1 LIEALSMTNSMAYSM
16 TQKRWRTSVFALM
29 ALSTLLGFTQ
39 TAKAAN
45 WSVTLIEQANNPKLD
60 RQRVERAYLGHPL
73 GGAGEAIAMALDDA
87 QFELEAAKTTI
98 TLKSEQVSSV
108 EAAKA
113 AAQKAEKAGSP
124 LLVINLPGAW
134 ASAVAS
140 AVKLPILNIGASEDN
155 LREGDCLANLYHVL
169 PSERMRADALAQ
181 ALMARKWSQ
190 VLLLVG
196 PMPEDIKRSQTAQ
209 ASMKRYGL
217 KLVANKS
224 FKLSTDPRERT
235 LANLQLLTANPTY
248 DAVWVVDS
256 DGEFA
261 RSLPY
266 NTAQARP
273 VVGDAGMVALA
284 WQVNFDRFGA
294 PQVTRRFTKVAKRA
308 MTDIDWAAW
317 MAGKA
322 VVAAAMAT
330 TTQSRT
336 DAASIAKA
344 LSSVS
349 LDGSKGVPLQFRTWD
364 RQLRQSMLLSD
375 GQGVLATMPMEGI
388 LHPKNI
394 LDTLGA
400 DEGEKL
406 CKFKS

>member
-1 LIEALSMTNSMAYSM
+1 
-16 TQKRWRTSVFALM
+16 
-29 ALSTLLGFTQ
+29 
-39 TAKAAN
+39 
-45 WSVTLIEQANNPKLD
+45 
-60 RQRVERAYLGHPL
+60 
-73 GGAGEAIAMALDDA
+73 
-87 QFELEAAKTTI
+87 
-98 TLKSEQVSSV
+98 
-108 EAAKA
+108 
-113 AAQKAEKAGSP
+113 
-124 LLVINLPGAW
+124 LVVNLPGAW
-134 ASAVAS
+134 TGAVAA
-140 AVKLPILNIGASEDN
+140 AVKIPILNIGASEDN
-155 LREGDCLANLYHVL
+155 LREGDCLANMYHVL
-169 PSERMRADALAQ
+169 PSERMRTDALAQ

-196 PMPEDIKRSQTAQ
+196 PTPEDIKRSQTAQ

-217 KLVANKS
+217 KIVTTKP
-224 FKLSTDPRERT
+224 FKLSTDPRERS
-235 LANLQLLTANPTY
+235 LANLQLLTGNTVY

-284 WQVNFDRFGA
+284 WEAHFDRFGA

-308 MTDIDWAAW
+308 MTDFDWAAW

-330 TTQSRT
+330 TTQSRP

-344 LSSVS
+344 LTSVS
-349 LDGSKGVPLQFRTWD
+349 LDGSKGVPLQFRSWD
-364 RQLRQSMLLSD
+364 RQLRQSMLLTD

-406 CKFKS
+406 CKLKS

>member
-1 LIEALSMTNSMAYSM
+1 MTNSMAYSM

-134 ASAVAS
+134 TSAVAS

-235 LANLQLLTANPTY
+235 LANLQLLTANPAY

-273 VVGDAGMVALA
+273 VVGDAGMVVLA

-349 LDGSKGVPLQFRTWD
+349 LDGSKGVPLQFRIWD

-375 GQGVLATMPMEGI
+375 GQGVLAAMPMEGI

>member
-1 LIEALSMTNSMAYSM
+1 LIKALLMTNAMAYSL
-16 TQKRWRTSVFALM
+16 TQKSRRTSVFALM
-29 ALSTLLGFTQ
+29 ALGALSSFTHA
-39 TAKAAN
+39 AKAAN
-45 WSVTLIEQANNPKLD
+45 WNVTLIEQANNPKLD

-98 TLKSEQVSSV
+98 SLKQEQVITV
-108 EAAKA
+108 EAAKT
-113 AAQKAEKAGSP
+113 AAQKVEKAGAP
-124 LLVINLPGAW
+124 ILLVNLPGAW
-134 ASAVAS
+134 AGTVAA
-140 AVKLPILNIGASEDN
+140 AVKIPIINIGASDDN
-155 LREGDCLANLYHVL
+155 LREGDCLANLYHML
-169 PSERMRADALAQ
+169 PSERMRTDALAQ
-181 ALMARKWSQ
+181 ALMARKWTQ
-190 VLLLVG
+190 VLLLNG
-196 PMPEDIKRSQTAQ
+196 STAEDIKRSQTAQ

-217 KLVANKS
+217 KIVATKS
-224 FKLSTDPRERT
+224 FKLSTDPRERS
-235 LANLQLLTANPTY
+235 LANLQLLTANNTY

-266 NTAQARP
+266 NTALARP
-273 VVGDAGMVALA
+273 IVGDAGMVALA
-284 WQVNFDRFGA
+284 WEAHFDRFGA

-308 MTDIDWAAW
+308 MTDVDWAAW

-330 TTQSRT
+330 AAIPRT
-336 DAASIAKA
+336 DAASIAQA
-344 LSSVS
+344 LSSAS
-349 LDGSKGVPLQFRTWD
+349 LDGSKGAPLQFRSWD
-364 RQLRQSMLLSD
+364 RQLRQSMLLTD

>member
-1 LIEALSMTNSMAYSM
+1 MTSSTVSKRCRISVLVVAALGAVLNLTHD
-16 TQKRWRTSVFALM
+16 
-29 ALSTLLGFTQ
+29 
-39 TAKAAN
+39 AKAAN
-45 WSVTLIEQANNPKLD
+45 WTVTLIEQANNPKLD

-73 GGAGEAIAMALDDA
+73 GGAGDGIAMALDEA
-87 QFELEAAKTTI
+87 QFELEATKTTI
-98 TLKSEQVSSV
+98 TFKPEQVSSV

-113 AAQKAEKAGSP
+113 AAQKAEKAGSTV
-124 LLVINLPGAW
+124 LVVNLPGAW
-134 ASAVAS
+134 TGAVA
-140 AVKLPILNIGASEDN
+140 AAIKLPILNIGASEDN
-155 LREGDCLANLYHVL
+155 LREGDCLANMYHLL

-196 PMPEDIKRSQTAQ
+196 PMPEDVKRSQTAQ

-217 KLVANKS
+217 KIVATKA
-224 FKLSTDPRERT
+224 FKLSADPRERS
-235 LANLQLLTANPTY
+235 LANLQLLTANNTY

-284 WQVNFDRFGA
+284 WAANFDRFGA
-294 PQVTRRFTKVAKRA
+294 PQVTRRFAKTAKRP
-308 MTDIDWAAW
+308 MTDHDWAAW

-322 VVAAAMAT
+322 IVAAAAAS
-330 TTQSRT
+330 SRL
-336 DAASIAKA
+336 DSASIAKA
-344 LSSVS
+344 LTGVN
-349 LDGSKGVPLQFRTWD
+349 LDGSKGAPLQFRSWD
-364 RQLRQSMLLSD
+364 RQLRQSMLLTD
-375 GQGVLATMPMEGI
+375 GQGLLATMPIEGI

-406 CKFKS
+406 CRLKS

>member
-1 LIEALSMTNSMAYSM
+1 MSKFVANKSMRTVTVVLLTLNALL
-16 TQKRWRTSVFALM
+16 VL
-29 ALSTLLGFTQ
+29 
-39 TAKAAN
+39 TAPARAAN
-45 WSVTLIEQANNPKLD
+45 WNVALIEQANNPQLE
-60 RQRVERAYLGHPL
+60 RNRVERAYMGHPT
-73 GGAGEAIAMALDDA
+73 GAAGEAIAMALDEA
-87 QFELEAAKTTI
+87 QFELEASKTTI
-98 TLKSEQVSSV
+98 TLKPELVSSV
-108 EAAKA
+108 EAAKT

-124 LLVINLPGAW
+124 VLVLNLPGTW
-134 ASAVAS
+134 TSAVAS

-155 LREGDCLANLYHVL
+155 LREGDCLANMYHLL
-169 PSERMRADALAQ
+169 PSERMRADALSQ

-217 KLVANKS
+217 KIVAIKS
-224 FKLSTDPRERT
+224 FKLSTDPRERS
-235 LANLQLLTANPTY
+235 LANLQLLTANNTY

-284 WQVNFDRFGA
+284 WGANFDRFGA
-294 PQVTRRFTKVAKRA
+294 PQVMRRFAKAAKRP
-308 MTDIDWAAW
+308 MTDHDWAAW

-322 VVAAAMAT
+322 VVAAAVASPRLDAT
-330 TTQSRT
+330 
-336 DAASIAKA
+336 SIAKA
-344 LSSVS
+344 LTSVS
-349 LDGSKGVPLQFRTWD
+349 LDGSKGAPLQFRPWD
-364 RQLRQSMLLSD
+364 RQLRQSMLLTD
-375 GQGVLATMPMEGI
+375 GQGVLATMPLEGI

>member
-1 LIEALSMTNSMAYSM
+1 MTSSTVSKRCRISVLVVAALGAVLNLTHD
-16 TQKRWRTSVFALM
+16 
-29 ALSTLLGFTQ
+29 
-39 TAKAAN
+39 AKAAN
-45 WSVTLIEQANNPKLD
+45 WTVTLIEQANNPKLD

-73 GGAGEAIAMALDDA
+73 GGAGDGIAMALDEA
-87 QFELEAAKTTI
+87 QFELEATKTTI
-98 TLKSEQVSSV
+98 TFKPEQVSSV

-113 AAQKAEKAGSP
+113 AAQKAEKAGSTV
-124 LLVINLPGAW
+124 LVVNLPGAW
-134 ASAVAS
+134 TGAVA
-140 AVKLPILNIGASEDN
+140 AAIKLPILNIGASEDN
-155 LREGDCLANLYHVL
+155 LREGDCLANMYHLL

-196 PMPEDIKRSQTAQ
+196 PMPEDVKRSQTAQ

-217 KLVANKS
+217 KIVATKA
-224 FKLSTDPRERT
+224 FKLSTDPRERS
-235 LANLQLLTANPTY
+235 LANLQLLTANNTY

-284 WQVNFDRFGA
+284 WAANFDRFGA
-294 PQVTRRFTKVAKRA
+294 PQVTRRFAKTAKRP
-308 MTDIDWAAW
+308 MTDHDWAAW

-322 VVAAAMAT
+322 IVAAAAA
-330 TTQSRT
+330 SPRL
-336 DAASIAKA
+336 DSASIAKA
-344 LSSVS
+344 LTGVN
-349 LDGSKGVPLQFRTWD
+349 LDGSKGAPLQFRSWD
-364 RQLRQSMLLSD
+364 RQLRQSMLLTD
-375 GQGVLATMPMEGI
+375 GQGLLATMPIEGI

-406 CKFKS
+406 CRLKS

>member
-1 LIEALSMTNSMAYSM
+1 MPSSSLIECGLLQTMSKPVTYKRIHVAIVALWT
-16 TQKRWRTSVFALM
+16 
-29 ALSTLLGFTQ
+29 LSTLLLLMK
-39 TAKAAN
+39 TAHAAN
-45 WSVTLIEQANNPKLD
+45 WNVVLIEQANNPQLEKN
-60 RQRVERAYLGHPL
+60 RVERAYMGHPA
-73 GGAGEAIAMALDDA
+73 GAANDAITMALDEE
-87 QFELEAAKTTI
+87 QFALEATKTTI
-98 TLKSEQVSSV
+98 TIKAEQVSSL
-108 EAAKA
+108 EMAKMT
-113 AAQKAEKAGSP
+113 AQKAEKAGSP

-134 ASAVAS
+134 TSAVAAS
-140 AVKLPILNIGASEDN
+140 VKLPILNIGASEDN
-155 LREGDCLANLYHVL
+155 LREGDCLANMYHLL
-169 PSERMRADALAQ
+169 PSERMRTDALAQ

-196 PMPEDIKRSQTAQ
+196 AMPEDIKRSQTAQ

-217 KLVANKS
+217 KIVAIKS
-224 FKLSTDPRERT
+224 FKLSADPRERS
-235 LANLQLLTANPTY
+235 LANLQLLTANNTY

-284 WQVNFDRFGA
+284 WDTHFERFGA
-294 PQVTRRFTKVAKRA
+294 PQVMRRFTKIAKRA
-308 MTDIDWAAW
+308 MTDFDWAAW

-322 VVAAAMAT
+322 VVAAA
-330 TTQSRT
+330 
-336 DAASIAKA
+336 AAPSADVTSIVKA
-344 LSSVS
+344 LSSAS
-349 LDGSKGVPLQFRTWD
+349 LDGSKGIPLQFRSWD
-364 RQLRQSMLLSD
+364 RQLKQSMLLTD
-375 GQGVLATMPMEGI
+375 GQGVVATMPMEGI

>member
-1 LIEALSMTNSMAYSM
+1 MCKSVANKRIRDAVVALLALSA
-16 TQKRWRTSVFALM
+16 
-29 ALSTLLGFTQ
+29 LLGLTE
-39 TAKAAN
+39 TARAGN
-45 WSVTLIEQANNPKLD
+45 WNVVLIEQANNPQLE
-60 RQRVERAYLGHPL
+60 RRRVELAYLGRPT
-73 GGAGEAIAMALDDA
+73 GAASEAIAMALDEA
-87 QFELEAAKTTI
+87 QFELEASKTTI
-98 TLKSEQVSSV
+98 ALKPEQVSGV

-124 LLVINLPGAW
+124 LLVVNLPGAW
-134 ASAVAS
+134 TSAVAA
-140 AVKLPILNIGASEDN
+140 AVRLPILNIGASEDS
-155 LREGDCLANLYHVL
+155 LREGDCLANMYHLL
-169 PSERMRADALAQ
+169 PSERMRTDALAQ

-196 PMPEDIKRSQTAQ
+196 PASEDIKRSQTAQ

-217 KLVANKS
+217 KIVATKS
-224 FKLSTDPRERT
+224 FKLSTDPRERS
-235 LANLQLLTANPTY
+235 LANLQLLTGNMVY
-248 DAVWVVDS
+248 DAVWVIDS

-284 WQVNFDRFGA
+284 WEAHFDRFGA

-308 MTDIDWAAW
+308 MTDFDWAAW

-322 VVAAAMAT
+322 VVAAAIAAT
-330 TTQSRT
+330 ALPRT

-349 LDGSKGVPLQFRTWD
+349 LDGSKGVPLQFRSWD
-364 RQLRQSMLLSD
+364 RQLRQSMLLTD

>member
-1 LIEALSMTNSMAYSM
+1 MFTKNRQTSIFSMMFLCA
-16 TQKRWRTSVFALM
+16 
-29 ALSTLLGFTQ
+29 LLGLTEV
-39 TAKAAN
+39 AKAAN
-45 WSVTLIEQANNPKLD
+45 WNVTLIEQANNPKLD
-60 RQRVERAYLGHPL
+60 KQRVERAYLGHPL
-73 GGAGEAIAMALDDA
+73 GGASEAIVMALDDA
-87 QFELEAAKTTI
+87 QFELEATKTTI
-98 TLKSEQVSSV
+98 TLKQEQVANV
-108 EAAKA
+108 ESAKA
-113 AAQKAEKAGSP
+113 AAQKAEKAGAP
-124 LLVINLPGAW
+124 MLIVNLPGAW
-134 ASAVAS
+134 FSAVATV
-140 AVKLPILNIGASEDN
+140 VKLPILNIGASEDN
-155 LREGDCLANLYHVL
+155 LREGDCSLNTFHLL

-196 PMPEDIKRSQTAQ
+196 PLPEDTKRSQTAQ

-217 KLVANKS
+217 KLVTTKT
-224 FKLSTDPRERT
+224 FKLSTDPRERS
-235 LANLQLLTANPTY
+235 LANLQLLTANHAY

-284 WQVNFDRFGA
+284 WQANFDRFGA
-294 PQVTRRFTKVAKRA
+294 PQVTRRFTKVAKHA
-308 MTDIDWAAW
+308 MTDLDWAAW

-322 VVAAAMAT
+322 VVAAAMA
-330 TTQSRT
+330 SLRT

-375 GQGVLATMPMEGI
+375 GQGVLAAMPMEGI

>member
-1 LIEALSMTNSMAYSM
+1 MVLCTLSSYTHSA
-16 TQKRWRTSVFALM
+16 Q
-29 ALSTLLGFTQ
+29 
-39 TAKAAN
+39 AAN
-45 WSVTLIEQANNPKLD
+45 WNVTLIEQANNPKLD
-60 RQRVERAYLGHPL
+60 KQRVERAYLGHPL

-98 TLKSEQVSSV
+98 TLKQEQVINA
-108 EAAKA
+108 EAAKT
-113 AAQKAEKAGSP
+113 AAQKAEKTGAP
-124 LLVINLPGAW
+124 LLLVNLPGAW
-134 ASAVAS
+134 MGAVAA
-140 AVKLPILNIGASEDN
+140 AVKIPVINIGASDDS
-155 LREGDCLANLYHVL
+155 LREGDCLANLYHLL
-169 PSERMRADALAQ
+169 PSERMRTDALAQ

-209 ASMKRYGL
+209 ASLKRYGL
-217 KLVANKS
+217 KIVASKS
-224 FKLSTDPRERT
+224 FKLSTDPKERS
-235 LANLQLLTANPTY
+235 LANLQLLTANHVY

-284 WQVNFDRFGA
+284 WEAHFDRFGA

-308 MTDIDWAAW
+308 MTDFDWAAW

-322 VVAAAMAT
+322 VAAAAIAT
-330 TTQSRT
+330 TTLSRT

-344 LSSVS
+344 LSNAS
-349 LDGSKGVPLQFRTWD
+349 LDGSKGAPLQFRAWD
-364 RQLRQSMLLSD
+364 RQLRQSMLLTD
-375 GQGVLATMPMEGI
+375 GQGVLATMPMESI

>member
-1 LIEALSMTNSMAYSM
+1 MTSSTVSKRCRISVLVVAALGAVLNLTHD
-16 TQKRWRTSVFALM
+16 
-29 ALSTLLGFTQ
+29 
-39 TAKAAN
+39 AKAAN
-45 WSVTLIEQANNPKLD
+45 WTVTLIEQANNPKLD

-73 GGAGEAIAMALDDA
+73 GGAGDGIAMALDEA
-87 QFELEAAKTTI
+87 QFELEATKTTI
-98 TLKSEQVSSV
+98 TFKPEQVSSV

-113 AAQKAEKAGSP
+113 AAQKAEKAGSTV
-124 LLVINLPGAW
+124 LVVNLPGAW
-134 ASAVAS
+134 TGAVA
-140 AVKLPILNIGASEDN
+140 AAIKLPILNIGASEDN
-155 LREGDCLANLYHVL
+155 LREGDCLANMYHLL

-196 PMPEDIKRSQTAQ
+196 PMPEDVKRSQTAQ

-217 KLVANKS
+217 KIVATKA
-224 FKLSTDPRERT
+224 FKLSTDPRERS
-235 LANLQLLTANPTY
+235 LANLQLLTANNTY

-284 WQVNFDRFGA
+284 WAANFDRFGA
-294 PQVTRRFTKVAKRA
+294 PQVTRRFAKTAKRP
-308 MTDIDWAAW
+308 MTDHDWAAW

-322 VVAAAMAT
+322 IVAAAAAS
-330 TTQSRT
+330 SRL
-336 DAASIAKA
+336 DSASIAKA
-344 LSSVS
+344 LTGVN
-349 LDGSKGVPLQFRTWD
+349 LDGSKGAPLQFRSWD
-364 RQLRQSMLLSD
+364 RQLRQSMLLTD
-375 GQGVLATMPMEGI
+375 GQGLLATMPIEGI

-406 CKFKS
+406 CRLKS

>member
-1 LIEALSMTNSMAYSM
+1 MLPISVSSKKRRTSIFSLMVLCALS
-16 TQKRWRTSVFALM
+16 
-29 ALSTLLGFTQ
+29 GFTGI
-39 TAKAAN
+39 AKAAN
-45 WSVTLIEQANNPKLD
+45 WNVTLIEQASNPKLD

-73 GGAGEAIAMALDDA
+73 GGASEAISMALDDA

-98 TLKSEQVSSV
+98 TLKQEQVSNV
-108 EAAKA
+108 ESAKS
-113 AAQKAEKAGSP
+113 AAQKAEKAGAP
-124 LLVINLPGAW
+124 ILLVNLPAAW
-134 ASAVAS
+134 TSAVAS
-140 AVKLPILNIGASEDN
+140 AVKLPVLNIGASDDS
-155 LREGDCLANLYHVL
+155 LRESDCLANLYHLL
-169 PSERMRADALAQ
+169 PSERMRTDALAQ

-190 VLLLVG
+190 VLLLNG
-196 PMPEDIKRSQTAQ
+196 STPEDTKRNQVAQ

-217 KLVANKS
+217 KIVATKP
-224 FKLSTDPRERT
+224 FKLSTDPRERS
-235 LANLQLLTANPTY
+235 LANLQLLTANNTY
-248 DAVWVVDS
+248 DVVWVVDS
-256 DGEFA
+256 NGEFA

-284 WQVNFDRFGA
+284 WAANFDRFGA

-308 MTDIDWAAW
+308 MTDFDWAAW
-317 MAGKA
+317 LAGKA
-322 VVAAAMAT
+322 VVAAAIAT
-330 TTQSRT
+330 TTLPRT

-349 LDGSKGVPLQFRTWD
+349 LDGSKGVPLQFRSWD
-364 RQLRQSMLLSD
+364 RQLRQSMLLTD

>member
-1 LIEALSMTNSMAYSM
+1 MSKPVAHKRIRAAIVALLALSA
-16 TQKRWRTSVFALM
+16 WLAL
-29 ALSTLLGFTQ
+29 TE
-39 TAKAAN
+39 AARAASWN
-45 WSVTLIEQANNPKLD
+45 VVLIEQTNNPQLE
-60 RQRVERAYLGHPL
+60 RHRVERAYMGHPT
-73 GGAGEAIAMALDDA
+73 GAASEAIAMALDEA
-87 QFELEAAKTTI
+87 QFELEASKTTI
-98 TLKSEQVSSV
+98 TLKPEQASSI

-124 LLVINLPGAW
+124 LLLVNLPAAW
-134 ASAVAS
+134 TSAVAAS
-140 AVKLPILNIGASEDN
+140 VKLPVLNIGASEDS
-155 LREGDCLANLYHVL
+155 LREGDCSANLYHLL
-169 PSERMRADALAQ
+169 PSERMRMDALAQ
-181 ALMARKWSQ
+181 ALMARRWSQ

-196 PMPEDIKRSQTAQ
+196 AMPEDVKRSQAAQ

-217 KLVANKS
+217 KIVATKT
-224 FKLSTDPRERT
+224 FKLSTDPRERS
-235 LANLQLLTANPTY
+235 LANLQLLTANNTY

-284 WQVNFDRFGA
+284 WEAHFDRFGA
-294 PQVTRRFTKVAKRA
+294 PQVTRRFAKVAKRA
-308 MTDIDWAAW
+308 MTDFDWAAW

-322 VVAAAMAT
+322 VVAAAIAT
-330 TTQSRT
+330 TALPRA
-336 DAASIAKA
+336 DAASMAKA
-344 LSSVS
+344 LASVS
-349 LDGSKGVPLQFRTWD
+349 LDGSKGVPLQFRPWD
-364 RQLRQSMLLSD
+364 RQLRQSMLLTD

>member
-1 LIEALSMTNSMAYSM
+1 MSLSVVNKRIREAIVVLLTMY
-16 TQKRWRTSVFALM
+16 AL
-29 ALSTLLGFTQ
+29 LVVTE
-39 TAKAAN
+39 TAQAAN
-45 WSVTLIEQANNPKLD
+45 WNVALIEQANNPQLE
-60 RQRVERAYLGHPL
+60 RNRVERAYMGHPT
-73 GGAGEAIAMALDDA
+73 GVAAEAIAMALDEA
-87 QFELEAAKTTI
+87 QFELEASKTTI
-98 TLKSEQVSSV
+98 TLKPEQASSV

-124 LLVINLPGAW
+124 LLVVNLPGSW
-134 ASAVAS
+134 TSAVAA

-155 LREGDCLANLYHVL
+155 LREGDCLANMYHLL
-169 PSERMRADALAQ
+169 PSERMRSDALAQ
-181 ALMARKWSQ
+181 ALMARKWTQ

-196 PMPEDIKRSQTAQ
+196 AMPEDIKRSQTAQ

-217 KLVANKS
+217 KIVATKN
-224 FKLSTDPRERT
+224 FKLSTDPRERA
-235 LANLQLLTANPTY
+235 LANLQLLTGNNAY

-284 WQVNFDRFGA
+284 WGANFDRFGA
-294 PQVTRRFTKVAKRA
+294 PQVTRRFTKAAKRP
-308 MTDIDWAAW
+308 MTDHDWAAW

-322 VVAAAMAT
+322 VVAAAIAT
-330 TTQSRT
+330 TTPSRP

-344 LSSVS
+344 LSNAS
-349 LDGSKGVPLQFRTWD
+349 LDGSKGVPLQFRAWD
-364 RQLRQSMLLSD
+364 RQLRQSMLLTD
-375 GQGVLATMPMEGI
+375 GQGVLATMPIEGI

-406 CKFKS
+406 CKLKS

>member
-1 LIEALSMTNSMAYSM
+1 LIKALSMTNAMAYSM

-29 ALSTLLGFTQ
+29 ALGVLLSFTC
-39 TAKAAN
+39 AARAAN
-45 WSVTLIEQANNPKLD
+45 WNVTLIEQANNPKLD

-73 GGAGEAIAMALDDA
+73 GSAGEAITMALDDA

-98 TLKSEQVSSV
+98 TLKQEQVITV
-108 EAAKA
+108 EAAKT
-113 AAQKAEKAGSP
+113 AAQKAEKAGTP
-124 LLVINLPGAW
+124 ILLVNLPGAW
-134 ASAVAS
+134 AGAVAA
-140 AVKLPILNIGASEDN
+140 AVKIPIINMGASDDS

-169 PSERMRADALAQ
+169 PSERMRADALGQ

-196 PMPEDIKRSQTAQ
+196 AMPEDIKRSQTAQ

-217 KLVANKS
+217 KIVATKS
-224 FKLSTDPRERT
+224 FKLSTDPRERS
-235 LANLQLLTANPTY
+235 LANLQLLTANHTY

-284 WQVNFDRFGA
+284 WQANFDRFGA

-308 MTDIDWAAW
+308 MTDLDWAAW

-322 VVAAAMAT
+322 VVATAMAT
-330 TTQSRT
+330 TTQSRL
-336 DAASIAKA
+336 DAASTAKA

-349 LDGSKGVPLQFRTWD
+349 LDGSKGVPLQFRMWD

>member
-1 LIEALSMTNSMAYSM
+1 MTNFMAYSI
-16 TQKRWRTSVFALM
+16 TLKRWRTSVFALM
-29 ALSTLLGFTQ
+29 ALSTLVGFTQ
-39 TAKAAN
+39 TAKAAS

-73 GGAGEAIAMALDDA
+73 GGAGEAIVMALDDA

-98 TLKSEQVSSV
+98 TLKPEQVSSV

-134 ASAVAS
+134 TSAVAS

-190 VLLLVG
+190 LLLLVG
-196 PMPEDIKRSQTAQ
+196 PTPEDIKRNQTVQ

-217 KLVANKS
+217 KLVATKT

-235 LANLQLLTANPTY
+235 LANLQLLTANHTY

-284 WQVNFDRFGA
+284 WQANFERFGA

-308 MTDIDWAAW
+308 MTDLDWAAW

-330 TTQSRT
+330 TTQSRI

-375 GQGVLATMPMEGI
+375 GQGVVAAMPMEGI

>member
-217 KLVANKS
+217 KLVTNKS

>member
-1 LIEALSMTNSMAYSM
+1 LSADRLLTFMSKSVANKHRRAAVIALLALSA
-16 TQKRWRTSVFALM
+16 
-29 ALSTLLGFTQ
+29 LLGLTQ
-39 TAKAAN
+39 TARATN
-45 WSVTLIEQANNPKLD
+45 WNVVLIEQANNPQLE
-60 RQRVERAYLGHPL
+60 RQRVERAYMGHPT
-73 GGAGEAIAMALDDA
+73 GAASEAIAMALDEA
-87 QFELEAAKTTI
+87 QFELEASKTTI
-98 TLKSEQVSSV
+98 TLKPEQVSGV
-108 EAAKA
+108 EAAKS

-124 LLVINLPGAW
+124 LLMVNLPAAW
-134 ASAVAS
+134 TSAVA
-140 AVKLPILNIGASEDN
+140 AVVKLPVLNIGASEDN
-155 LREGDCLANLYHVL
+155 LREVDCLANLYHLL
-169 PSERMRADALAQ
+169 PSERMRTDALAQ

-196 PMPEDIKRSQTAQ
+196 ALPEDIKRSQTAQ

-217 KLVANKS
+217 KIVATKT
-224 FKLSTDPRERT
+224 FKLSTDPRERS
-235 LANLQLLTANPTY
+235 LANLQLLTANSSY
-248 DAVWVVDS
+248 DVVWVVDS

-284 WQVNFDRFGA
+284 WEAHFDRFGA
-294 PQVTRRFTKVAKRA
+294 PQVTRRFSKVAKRA
-308 MTDIDWAAW
+308 MTDFDWAAW

-322 VVAAAMAT
+322 VVAAAIAT
-330 TTQSRT
+330 TALPRT

-344 LSSVS
+344 LSNVS
-349 LDGSKGVPLQFRTWD
+349 LDGSKGVQLQFRPWD
-364 RQLRQSMLLSD
+364 RQLRQSMLLTD
-375 GQGVLATMPMEGI
+375 GQAVLATMPMEGI

-406 CKFKS
+406 CKLKS

>member
-1 LIEALSMTNSMAYSM
+1 M
-16 TQKRWRTSVFALM
+16 TQKSWRTSAIALVALG
-29 ALSTLLGFTQ
+29 ALSSFSHTV
-39 TAKAAN
+39 KAAN
-45 WSVTLIEQANNPKLD
+45 WNVTLIEQANNPKLD
-60 RQRVERAYLGHPL
+60 KQRVERAYLGHPL
-73 GGAGEAIAMALDDA
+73 GGAGEAMAMALDDA

-98 TLKSEQVSSV
+98 TVKLEQVSNA
-108 EAAKA
+108 ETAKA
-113 AAQKAEKAGSP
+113 AAQKAEKAGNP

-134 ASAVAS
+134 TSAVAA

-217 KLVANKS
+217 KLVATKP
-224 FKLSTDPRERT
+224 FKLSTDPRERS
-235 LANLQLLTANPTY
+235 LANLQLLTANHVY

-266 NTAQARP
+266 NTTQARP

-284 WQVNFDRFGA
+284 WEAHFDRFGA

-308 MTDIDWAAW
+308 MTDFDWAAW

-322 VVAAAMAT
+322 VVAAAIAT
-330 TTQSRT
+330 TTLSRT

-344 LSSVS
+344 LSNAS
-349 LDGSKGVPLQFRTWD
+349 LDGSKGAPLQFRAWD
-364 RQLRQSMLLSD
+364 RQLRQSMLLTD

>member
-1 LIEALSMTNSMAYSM
+1 MSISVVNKRIRAAIVVLLTMYALLVVTE
-16 TQKRWRTSVFALM
+16 
-29 ALSTLLGFTQ
+29 
-39 TAKAAN
+39 TAQAAN
-45 WSVTLIEQANNPKLD
+45 WNVALIEQANNPQLE
-60 RQRVERAYLGHPL
+60 RNRVERAYMGHPT
-73 GGAGEAIAMALDDA
+73 GVAAEAIAMALDEA

-98 TLKSEQVSSV
+98 TFKPEQVSSV
-108 EAAKA
+108 EAAKV

-134 ASAVAS
+134 TSAVAA

-155 LREGDCLANLYHVL
+155 LREGDCLANMYHLL
-169 PSERMRADALAQ
+169 PSERMRTDALAQ

-196 PMPEDIKRSQTAQ
+196 AMPEDIKRSQTAQ

-217 KLVANKS
+217 KIVATKS
-224 FKLSTDPRERT
+224 FKLSTDPRERA
-235 LANLQLLTANPTY
+235 LANLQLLTANNAY
-248 DAVWVVDS
+248 DVVWVVDS

-261 RSLPY
+261 RGLPY

-284 WQVNFDRFGA
+284 WEAHFDRFGA
-294 PQVTRRFTKVAKRA
+294 PQVTRRFTKAVKRA
-308 MTDIDWAAW
+308 MTDFDWAAW

-322 VVAAAMAT
+322 VVAAAIAT
-330 TTQSRT
+330 TTPSRP

-344 LSSVS
+344 LSNAS
-349 LDGSKGVPLQFRTWD
+349 LDGSKGVPLQFRAWD
-364 RQLRQSMLLSD
+364 RQLRQSMLLTD

-406 CKFKS
+406 CKLKS

>member
-1 LIEALSMTNSMAYSM
+1 MAYSM

-60 RQRVERAYLGHPL
+60 RQRVERSYLGHPL
-73 GGAGEAIAMALDDA
+73 GGASDALTMALDDA

-98 TLKSEQVSSV
+98 TLKQEQVINV
-108 EAAKA
+108 DAAKT
-113 AAQKAEKAGSP
+113 AAQKAEKTGSP
-124 LLVINLPGAW
+124 LLLVNLPGAW
-134 ASAVAS
+134 TVAVAT
-140 AVKLPILNIGASEDN
+140 AVKIPVINMGASDDN
-155 LREGDCLANLYHVL
+155 LRESDCLINLYHVL
-169 PSERMRADALAQ
+169 PSERMRTDALAQ
-181 ALMARKWSQ
+181 ALMVRKWSQ

-196 PMPEDIKRSQTAQ
+196 AMPEDIKRSQTAQ

-217 KLVANKS
+217 KVVAIKP
-224 FKLSTDPRERT
+224 FKLSTDPRERS
-235 LANLQLLTANPTY
+235 LANLQLLTANNAY
-248 DAVWVVDS
+248 DVVWVVDS
-256 DGEFA
+256 EGEFA

-266 NTAQARP
+266 NTALARP

-284 WQVNFDRFGA
+284 WEAHFDRFGA
-294 PQVTRRFTKVAKRA
+294 PQVTRRFTKAAKRV
-308 MTDIDWAAW
+308 MTDFDWAAW

-322 VVAAAMAT
+322 IVAAAIAT
-330 TTQSRT
+330 AGTPRT
-336 DAASIAKA
+336 DAASIAKVLTSA
-344 LSSVS
+344 S
-349 LDGSKGVPLQFRTWD
+349 LDGSKGVPLQFRPWD
-364 RQLRQSMLLSD
+364 RQLRQSMLLTD

-406 CKFKS
+406 CKLKS

>member
-45 WSVTLIEQANNPKLD
+45 WRVTLIEQANNPKLD

-134 ASAVAS
+134 TSAVAS

-294 PQVTRRFTKVAKRA
+294 PQVTRRFTN
-308 MTDIDWAAW
+308 
-317 MAGKA
+317 
-322 VVAAAMAT
+322 
-330 TTQSRT
+330 QS
-336 DAASIAKA
+336 
-344 LSSVS
+344 
-349 LDGSKGVPLQFRTWD
+349 
-364 RQLRQSMLLSD
+364 
-375 GQGVLATMPMEGI
+375 
-388 LHPKNI
+388 
-394 LDTLGA
+394 
-400 DEGEKL
+400 
-406 CKFKS
+406 C